1 MTDASLSIASVVQ
14 VRQGGVRSV
23 NVERDLQQSSVAEG
37 YSLTVQARRSLERML
52 DRVDNTTITRAW
64 TLTGPYGSGKSYF
77 GLFLMNLMAAE
88 LPAHAFAV
96 KQLREIDPLLAERA
110 ISTARSTDTRG
121 FLSVPVMGYRGP
133 AQQCLTQG
141 LRRALEPLSH
151 NTGIA
156 DLLAAQTAWPADVES
171 RALVDWLRSLLS
183 QLPVT
188 GYRGILL
195 LVDEMGKLLEY
206 CSAHPDRSDIFLL
219 QELAELANRSGES
232 PLVMIGILHQGF
244 DRYAGNLDSI
254 SQREW
259 AKVQGRFDDIA
270 FQEPPGQ
277 QMWLL
282 ANALEPLN
290 PAALRRIRPALER
303 YAQEAAAAGW
313 RPGLLSEQ
321 QFVELCQEA
330 YPFHPAALVALPYV
344 FRKLAQN
351 ERSIFA
357 YLTSLEP
364 FGFQEHIESHQL
376 PSVIGLSDLFDY
388 LVANFQGRI
397 YGSARARSLTETLE
411 RLTGA
416 LDLPPLAVDA
426 LKTIGMLNWLAEISH
441 VQATEDNVLFAL
453 RRPECSDE
461 DLRQAIGLLR
471 SQSLIV
477 HRRYNR
483 TFAVWEGSDVDID
496 ERLME
501 ASKQAGGGF
510 SIATAIQQYL
520 PPQPVVARRH
530 SFQTGTQ
537 RFFDVRYID
546 AVNLDQAPFAAS
558 PGASGVVLLC
568 LSANPADTRQ
578 FVAWASQPSVRD
590 QADLVVG
597 ITERTTRLADL
608 LSELR
613 NLHWIKDNTP
623 ELRDDPVARRE
634 LRTRVG
640 AIEALI
646 RADLEHSLNIQR
658 MGEDIGCR
666 WYHQGRDVTA
676 QTVRGLSH
684 LLSQVCDSLY
694 HASPRLRNE
703 LINRRTL
710 SSQGAAARRNLI
722 QAMLTRS
729 DQPQL
734 GIQGYP
740 PERSMY
746 ESLLKATELHRQ
758 GHDDQWGLRA
768 PAGDDPGHLLPTW
781 WALSDYVFSDHPES
795 RPVDVLFELLK
806 AAPHGLTDGVLPVLL
821 CAFMQVHRDETTLYQ
836 QGTLSP
842 EPTVAD
848 WEVLIRRPEL
858 FAVAGCRVVG
868 ARAVVIERLARGL
881 GVQPTALSVVRDLIR
896 RLKTL
901 PEHAWRT
908 QRLSPTT
915 LKARHAIERAQSPEE
930 LLLVELPQIFGVAPF
945 AESEAVQAGDVERF
959 FQGLN
964 ATLQEL
970 NDATPQLMLGARN
983 QLLLACGLPAD
994 DAGWQQFVVLAS
1006 ELAPKVREPSLIPLL
1021 TRAAKEPDAQLAL
1034 ESALAYTA
1042 NRPPRQWTDADTD
1055 RFGAKARSLGDLFQQ
1070 ERNGHDPES
1079 ELSADQKARSRE
1091 VADGLHAYLRTT
1103 ADDHQVVR
1111 AALQSLLRQYQATKD
1126 PDPAPVRGNNDQL
1139 RRGD

>member
-1 MTDASLSIASVVQ
+1 MTDGSLGIASVVR

-37 YSLTVQARRSLERML
+37 YSLTVQARRSLDRVL
-52 DRVDNTTITRAW
+52 NRVDNTTITRAW

-77 GLFLMNLMAAE
+77 GLFLLNLMATE
-88 LPAHAFAV
+88 LPAHAFAL
-96 KQLREIDPLLAERA
+96 KQLQEVDPILAQRA
-110 ISTARSTDTRG
+110 VSIAHSTDTRG
-121 FLSVPVMGYRGP
+121 LLPVPVMGYRGP
-133 AQQCLTQG
+133 VQQCLTQG
-141 LRRALEPLSH
+141 LCKALKPL
-151 NTGIA
+151 GRDAAIG
-156 DLLAAQTAWPADVES
+156 DLLAAQAAWPADVGS
-171 RALVDWLRSLLS
+171 RVLADWLRSLLNR
-183 QLPVT
+183 LPET
-188 GYRGILL
+188 GYQGILL

-206 CSAHPDRSDIFLL
+206 CSAHPDRTDIFLL
-219 QELAELANRSGES
+219 QELAELANRSGET
-232 PLVMIGILHQGF
+232 PLVLVGILHQGF

-259 AKVQGRFDDIA
+259 AKVQGRFEDIA

-277 QMWLL
+277 QMRLL
-282 ANALEPLN
+282 ANALEPVN
-290 PAALRRIRPALER
+290 PAALQKIRPVLEQ
-303 YAQEAAAAGW
+303 YAQDAAAAGW
-313 RPGLLSEQ
+313 RPSLLSEQ
-321 QFVELCQEA
+321 QFIELCQEA
-330 YPFHPAALVALPYV
+330 YPFHPAALVALPHV

-364 FGFQEHIESHQL
+364 CGFQEHIERDRL

-388 LVANFQGRI
+388 LVANYQGRI
-397 YGSARARSLTETLE
+397 YSSARARSLTETLE
-411 RLTGA
+411 RLNGA
-416 LDLPPLAVDA
+416 IDLPPLAVAA
-426 LKTIGMLNWLAEISH
+426 LKTIGLLNWLAEISH

-453 RRPECSDE
+453 RRPTCLDE
-461 DLRQAIGLLR
+461 DIRQAIGLLR

-496 ERLME
+496 ERLTE
-501 ASKQAGGGF
+501 ASKQAAGGF

-520 PPQPVVARRH
+520 PPQPVTARRH
-530 SFQTGTQ
+530 SFQTGAQ

-546 AVNLDQAPFAAS
+546 TVNLDQASLAGS

-568 LSANPADTRQ
+568 LSASPADTQQ
-578 FVAWASQPSVRD
+578 FVAWAAQPAVRG

-613 NLHWIKDNTP
+613 NLHWIKDHTP

-634 LRTRVG
+634 LRARVG
-640 AIEALI
+640 AIEALV

-658 MGEDIGCR
+658 LGEDVGCH

-676 QTVRGLSH
+676 QTARGLSH
-684 LLSQVCDSLY
+684 LLSQVCDGLY
-694 HASPRLRNE
+694 RASPRMRNE

-722 QAMLTRS
+722 EAMLTRA
-729 DQPQL
+729 DHPQL

-746 ESLLKATELHRQ
+746 ESLLKATGLHQPGPDGAWR
-758 GHDDQWGLRA
+758 LSA
-768 PAGDDPGHLLPTW
+768 PIADDPGQLLPAW
-781 WALSDYVFSDHPES
+781 HALADYVFSDHPEP
-795 RPVDVLFELLK
+795 RPVDALFELLK
-806 AAPHGLTDGVLPVLL
+806 APPYGLTDGVLPVLL
-821 CAFMQVHRDETTLYQ
+821 CVFMQVHRDETTLYQ

-908 QRLSPTT
+908 QRLSTTT
-915 LKARHAIERAQSPEE
+915 LEARHAIERAQSPEV
-930 LLLVELPQIFGVAPF
+930 LLLTELPQIFGVAPF
-945 AESEAVQAGDVERF
+945 ADSDAVQTGDVERF

-964 ATLQEL
+964 STLLEL
-970 NDATPQLMLGARN
+970 NETTPRLMLEARN
-983 QLLLACGLPAD
+983 QLLMACGLPTD
-994 DAGWQQFVVLAS
+994 DDGWQQFLELAN
-1006 ELAPKVREPSLIPLL
+1006 ELAPRVRQSTLAPLL
-1021 TRAAKEPDAQLAL
+1021 KRAAEAPDAKHAL
-1034 ESALAYTA
+1034 ESALAYA
-1042 NRPPRQWTDADTD
+1042 ASRPVRNWTDRDSDWFAEQAQT
-1055 RFGAKARSLGDLFQQ
+1055 LGTLFKR
-1070 ERNGHDPES
+1070 ERNGHDPEA
-1079 ELSADQKARSRE
+1079 ELSAEQKMRSRRIVE
-1091 VADGLHAYLRTT
+1091 DLKGFIETSE
-1103 ADDHQVVR
+1103 DDPEVVR
-1111 AALQSLLRQYQATKD
+1111 AALSTLLREY
-1126 PDPAPVRGNNDQL
+1126 
-1139 RRGD
+1139 